1 MRLTDNPGRLAGLL
15 YVLLTVISIIP
26 FAYVG
31 TLVVSGNPTATAANV
46 LANELS
52 FRVSIVLELFAAII
66 FIPLVLTLHSLLSVV
81 DRAYS
86 RLMVIF
92 AVVSVPITFFQG
104 LMQLA
109 ALEFIHGPSF
119 LSILPPAQMTAVAQ
133 VFMDLGSQVLYLNDI
148 FFGLWLLP
156 FGILVYKSGFIP
168 KILGVLLL
176 INGFAYLGYVSILVN
191 PNIANTVSEVLLA
204 PELVGE
210 VPIMAW
216 LLIKGAKL
224 ARPDLP

>member
-1 MRLTDNPGRLAGLL
+1 MQLIGNTGRLAGLL
-15 YVLLTVISIIP
+15 YLLLTVISLIP

-31 TLVVSGNPTATAANV
+31 TLVVSGNPTATATNV
-46 LANELS
+46 LANETS

-66 FIPLVLTLHSLLSVV
+66 FIPLVLTLYSLLSPIN
-81 DRAYS
+81 RSYS
-86 RLMVIF
+86 RLMVVF

-133 VFMDLGSQVLYLNDI
+133 VFMDLSGQVLYLNDI

-156 FGILVYKSGFIP
+156 FGLLVYKSGFIP
-168 KILGVLLL
+168 RVLGILLL
-176 INGFAYLGYVSILVN
+176 VNGLAYLGYISLLIVPSSS
-191 PNIANTVSEVLLA
+191 NTVSELLLV
-204 PELVGE
+204 PELIGE
-210 VPIMAW
+210 LPIMGW
-216 LLIKGAKL
+216 LLVKGGQ
-224 ARPDLP
+224 PPN

>member
-1 MRLTDNPGRLAGLL
+1 MRFTDNPGRLAGML
-15 YVLLTVISIIP
+15 YLLLTVMSIIP

-46 LANELS
+46 LANETA
-52 FRVSIVLELFAAII
+52 FRWSIVLELLAAII
-66 FIPLVLTLHSLLSVV
+66 FIPLVLSLYGLLNSVN
-81 DRAYS
+81 RSYS
-86 RLMVIF
+86 RLMVVF

-133 VFMDLGSQVLYLNDI
+133 VFLDLGSQVLYLNDI

-156 FGILVYKSGFIP
+156 FGVLVYRSKFIP
-168 KILGVLLL
+168 RILGVLLL
-176 INGFAYLGYVSILVN
+176 INGFAYLGYISVLVSPNSVNLVSI
-191 PNIANTVSEVLLA
+191 VLLA
-204 PELVGE
+204 PELIGE
-210 VPIMAW
+210 LPIMAW
-216 LLIKGAKL
+216 LLIKGAKPL
-224 ARPDLP
+224 